1 MRGTTGAS
9 LLSAML
15 VIALGLA
22 GCGPS
27 RCGQRPGDRLLRC
40 GDEIV
45 AAGQFFHTG
54 TPVVL
59 WMDPGGYD
67 AYRCRRHFQPE
78 LIMPHAPAAP
88 TDPNRYGTRRNLPK
102 DVRERVSA
110 RGWSLDE
117 ARAVVDQFVIHYDA
131 CGTSARCFKVL
142 HDLRGLSVQFML
154 DLDGTIYQTLDL
166 KERAWHAGTAND
178 RSIGVEIAN
187 IGAYRNMKV
196 PDEWYAKDLFGWP
209 YVRIPAKIEERNV
222 RTPWFVARPAS
233 KELATGVINGQ
244 DLMQYDFTPQQYDA
258 LVKLVATL
266 NRVFPKLRIDVPRD
280 SDGAVRTDVLSETEL
295 AQWSG
300 LLGHLHVTKEKVDPG
315 PAFDWDRVIE
325 EARRERGSCWR

>member
-1 MRGTTGAS
+1 MRRTTGAS
-9 LLSAML
+9 LLAAML

-102 DVRERVSA
+102 DVQGRVSA

-222 RTPWFVARPAS
+222 RTPWFVARPAT

-244 DLMQYDFTPQQYDA
+244 ELMQYDFTPEQYDA

-280 SDGAVRTDVLSETEL
+280 SDGAVRADVLSETEL

-300 LLGHLHVTKEKVDPG
+300 LLGHSHVTKEKVDPG
-315 PAFDWDRVIE
+315 PAFNWDRVIE
-325 EARRERGSCWR
+325 QARRERGSCW